1 MSATTDSIREFI
13 ATELDCA
20 VPREELTDDL
30 LLIDQRVIDSIAIF
44 QVIDFLESQFDIE
57 VLDEELLPENFS
69 SINAMA
75 RLVDSKGNAGS

>member
-1 MSATTDSIREFI
+1 MSTTDSIREFI

-20 VPREELTDDL
+20 VPVAELTGEL
-30 LLIDQRVIDSIAIF
+30 LLIDERVIDSIAIF
-44 QVIDFLESQFDIE
+44 QVIDFLESEFDIE

-75 RLVDSKGNAGS
+75 RLVDGKGQAGS